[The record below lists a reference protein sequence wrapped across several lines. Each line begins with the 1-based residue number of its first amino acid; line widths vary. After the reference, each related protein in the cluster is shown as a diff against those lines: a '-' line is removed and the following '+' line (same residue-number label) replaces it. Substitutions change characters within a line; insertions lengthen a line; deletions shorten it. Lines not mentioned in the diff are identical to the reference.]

1 MPEGGHLPLL
11 KKEKKTKY
19 LRRQQQVLD
28 AAAAVIARKGYHG
41 ASTTDIAGELGVAQP
56 SLYYYFASKDEAL
69 EEICRIGT
77 AGFLER
83 LQAIMDGTG
92 ATRNKIRDAI
102 RAHIE
107 PVRTIPNY
115 VKSFQRERRYLPA
128 ERRHELGRLIG
139 EYDTLFRLLLESGVS
154 AGDLKPDLDCE
165 LAALMLITQCNAAQY
180 YVGDDLSLAR
190 MSAAIADV
198 FLAGAE
204 L

>member
-19 LRRQQQVLD
+19 LRRQQEVLD

-77 AGFLER
+77 AGYLER

-92 ATRNKIRDAI
+92 VTRNKIRDAI
-102 RAHIE
+102 RAHIC
-107 PVRTIPNY
+107 
-115 VKSFQRERRYLPA
+115 
-128 ERRHELGRLIG
+128 
-139 EYDTLFRLLLESGVS
+139 LLYTSPS
-154 AGDLKPDLDCE
+154 PRDKR
-165 LAALMLITQCNAAQY
+165 Q
-180 YVGDDLSLAR
+180 SR
-190 MSAAIADV
+190 MPSAA
-198 FLAGAE
+198 
-204 L
+204 